1 MINVSAD
8 EKRSVVLHCH
18 RSGKYELTE
27 TVYSSEDCTSIIRLG
42 GEYDNYPSS
51 HPVNQAGNLCYDTYK
66 GIVWES
72 TPTWALKVSI
82 CRQYGST
89 WAAWGDVP
97 AEFNEKKRGEE
108 VTWRWEDVEKED
120 PMPVDGV
127 DEDDRDEA

>member
-27 TVYSSEDCTSIIRLG
+27 TVYSSEDCTSIIRFG

-72 TPTWALKVSI
+72 TPTWALKVSV
-82 CRQYGST
+82 CRKYGST
-89 WAAWGDVP
+89 WSSWGDVP
-97 AEFNEKKRGEE
+97 TEMNKKKCGEK
-108 VTWRWEDVEKED
+108 VTWRWETVKEEEAA
-120 PMPVDGV
+120 PCLL
-127 DEDDRDEA
+127 DDCDDCDEA